1 MQRLNLTEVVNN
13 KNLIVFNQ
21 LYQKFERLLHQIQ
34 EEVFRVFDVRLDQQ
48 QLDLLVD
55 IVN

>member
-1 MQRLNLTEVVNN
+1 MNN